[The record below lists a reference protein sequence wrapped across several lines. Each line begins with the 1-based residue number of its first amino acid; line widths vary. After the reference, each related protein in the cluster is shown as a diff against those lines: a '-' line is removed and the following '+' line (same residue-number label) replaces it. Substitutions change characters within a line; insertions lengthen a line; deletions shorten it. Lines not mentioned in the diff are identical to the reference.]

1 MWQSRFSHGWFLW
14 VAQIRNVTGALW
26 LAWTEYHVCALYTVP
41 HLQKMLYLPDAS
53 TVTSNL
59 PAQRKL
65 DTVLCNRPT
74 ILMLCLDN
82 TLLMQMAV
90 VLATD
95 MNANKV
101 RSFPSGV
108 FNSGELMVKWICQLL
123 YTLSE
128 DVLEE
133 FQFFVET
140 VWLWLWPCVPKW

>member
-1 MWQSRFSHGWFLW
+1 
-14 VAQIRNVTGALW
+14 
-26 LAWTEYHVCALYTVP
+26 
-41 HLQKMLYLPDAS
+41 MLYLPDAS

-108 FNSGELMVKWICQLL
+108 FNSGELMVK
-123 YTLSE
+123 
-128 DVLEE
+128 
-133 FQFFVET
+133 
-140 VWLWLWPCVPKW
+140 

>member
-1 MWQSRFSHGWFLW
+1 
-14 VAQIRNVTGALW
+14 
-26 LAWTEYHVCALYTVP
+26 
-41 HLQKMLYLPDAS
+41 
-53 TVTSNL
+53 
-59 PAQRKL
+59 
-65 DTVLCNRPT
+65 
-74 ILMLCLDN
+74 
-82 TLLMQMAV
+82 